1 MTRSLGRITGVG
13 AWLGAMLG
21 SGPSSAQKL
30 GGILHVHALDSL
42 PSIPPSMSMHE
53 EVDAVPARAMM
64 GGLQQTMALS
74 LDRRAFIDIISE
86 ASATSAG

>member
-21 SGPSSAQKL
+21 SGPSSAQEL
-30 GGILHVHALDSL
+30 GGILHVHALDS
-42 PSIPPSMSMHE
+42 PPSMSMD
-53 EVDAVPARAMM
+53 DAVPARAMM

-74 LDRRAFIDIISE
+74 LDRRARGYS
-86 ASATSAG
+86 

>member
-21 SGPSSAQKL
+21 SRPSSAREL
-30 GGILHVHALDSL
+30 GGILQVHALDS
-42 PSIPPSMSMHE
+42 PPSMSMHE

-64 GGLQQTMALS
+64 GVFNK
-74 LDRRAFIDIISE
+74 RWR
-86 ASATSAG
+86 